1 MLVRECSWAK
11 HGAIVA
17 TAAGNYKDQEW
28 TRVSR
33 LGLCL
38 DTFHYSNRFT
48 VLRCFDRLSAG
59 GSGVN
64 VIMTLGDA
72 NLFVNAPFLDSRPY
86 VKLAKGCLIL
96 PSSVYR
102 VRRGLYTILGKAA
115 IHLAC
120 KSTASRFHA
129 T

>member
-11 HGAIVA
+11 HGAKVA
-17 TAAGNYKDQEW
+17 TAAGNYQDQEW
-28 TRVSR
+28 TGVSR

-38 DTFHYSNRFT
+38 DTFQYSNLFT
-48 VLRCFDRLSAG
+48 VLWCFDKLSAG

-72 NLFVNAPFLDSRPY
+72 NLFVNAHFLDSRPY

-102 VRRGLYTILGKAA
+102 VRRGLYTILAKTA
-115 IHLAC
+115 IHL
-120 KSTASRFHA
+120 
-129 T
+129 